1 MEHLLNSQ
9 VYPLLYW
16 CQQLWKKQYCL
27 KLGVEVMIQIFSY
40 MQQGVVSK
48 INNITART
56 TEEDIIMNE
65 I

>member
-1 MEHLLNSQ
+1 
-9 VYPLLYW
+9 
-16 CQQLWKKQYCL
+16 
-27 KLGVEVMIQIFSY
+27 MIQIFSY

-56 TEEDIIMNE
+56 TEEDIIINE